1 MEQLIKIQTN
11 SSGEQ
16 LVSARE
22 LYDFLQV
29 KERFSRFMER
39 NLEYGFQNNIDY
51 TPYQNVRA

>member
-11 SSGEQ
+11 ISGEQ

-39 NLEYGFQNNIDY
+39 NL
-51 TPYQNVRA
+51 